1 MVITNKVA
9 EHAAITENGGVIVS
23 EYRYSLT
30 RVCLASGRLTLPK
43 RLAEL
48 FPDKGDITAIDVKS
62 GETLTLQI
70 RPPRYLDGLGRFFRR
85 HDLEVNDDIIID
97 PLEDGRF
104 AFSVKQR
111 PRKPKEADQDTAR
124 RLADLVIDVN
134 TPLSEAEIRS
144 LAGNVAEAVDVS
156 LTLGSDPRLEKVQGR
171 WQARRAAPEIDTA
184 TDSATDTA
192 TDSAPDT
199 STDTAIP
206 ARPAAATPTAE
217 GSKPQ
222 PTTTH
227 PITTAGEH
235 QVADTATSDAADL
248 ELIELEGMPDFDP
261 EEEQEHISEHVKAVP
276 RTQSNDMPQHLGLN
290 SRDTRDVSSYS
301 RARSYVSQ
309 LGFRVE
315 TLSRDQFIAN
325 ADLGRHH
332 YSVLVHPLSE
342 GGRLDWGSL
351 LTQRRE
357 VASTYLAVLGHKQDL
372 TRLTSPAAAAR
383 ATCWSWDAL
392 ETAIELAKSVPISP
406 FDLESHFAKDGL
418 IADSMTRFKANV
430 NQRIAER
437 GIFSA
442 VLRSLAAMKAP
453 SVFMLDEVIEAT
465 TMRSDASSEQHEMM
479 KAQVLAV
486 LERLSHAPF
495 QLVSRVDHGEFCLR
509 YSVSEGLLHLS
520 EYALSLRAHLPSRR
534 TERLSGLPESDSN
547 NEESTTTDTV
557 QALRS

>member
-1 MVITNKVA
+1 MA
-9 EHAAITENGGVIVS
+9 G

-30 RVCLASGRLTLPK
+30 RVCLASERLTLPK

-48 FPDKGDITAIDVKS
+48 FPDKGDISAIDAKS
-62 GETLTLQI
+62 GDTLTLQV
-70 RPPRYLDGLGRFFRR
+70 RPPRYLEGLGRFFRR
-85 HDLEVNDDIIID
+85 HELEVNDDIIIE

-104 AFSVKQR
+104 ALSVRQR

-144 LAGNVAEAVDVS
+144 LAGNVPDAIDLS

-171 WQARRAAPEIDTA
+171 WQGRRAAPTE
-184 TDSATDTA
+184 TDYADNAPNNTTDNTTNNRADKNTSANTPA
-192 TDSAPDT
+192 VEGDT
-199 STDTAIP
+199 SQPDSTSA
-206 ARPAAATPTAE
+206 AQHAATVTSAAQEPEANTR
-217 GSKPQ
+217 S
-222 PTTTH
+222 
-227 PITTAGEH
+227 
-235 QVADTATSDAADL
+235 DTDL

-261 EEEQEHISEHVKAVP
+261 EDEQEHVSEHVKAIP
-276 RTQSNDMPQHLGLN
+276 HSQAHDMPQHLGLN

-301 RARSYVSQ
+301 RARTYLSQ

-315 TLSRDQFIAN
+315 TLSRDQFVAN

-372 TRLTSPAAAAR
+372 VRLSSPAAAAR

-392 ETAIELAKSVPISP
+392 ESAIELAKSVPISP

-418 IADSMTRFKANV
+418 IEESLVRFKANV

-442 VLRSLAAMKAP
+442 VLRSLAALKAP

-465 TMRSDASSEQHEMM
+465 TMRSDANSEQHELI

-534 TERLSGLPESDSN
+534 TERLSGLPENEPESEDSN
-547 NEESTTTDTV
+547 TTTDTV

>member
-1 MVITNKVA
+1 MA
-9 EHAAITENGGVIVS
+9 S

-48 FPDKGDITAIDVKS
+48 FPDKGEITAVDVKS
-62 GETLTLQI
+62 GDTLTLQM
-70 RPPRYLDGLGRFFRR
+70 RPPRYLEGLGRFFRR
-85 HDLEVNDDIIID
+85 HDLEVNDDIIIE

-104 AFSVKQR
+104 ALSVRQR
-111 PRKPKEADQDTAR
+111 PRKPKEADQDMTR

-134 TPLSEAEIRS
+134 TPLSEAEIRT
-144 LAGNVAEAVDVS
+144 LAGDIPEAIDLS

-171 WQARRAAPEIDTA
+171 WQARRAT
-184 TDSATDTA
+184 
-192 TDSAPDT
+192 
-199 STDTAIP
+199 P
-206 ARPAAATPTAE
+206 AE
-217 GSKPQ
+217 
-222 PTTTH
+222 
-227 PITTAGEH
+227 
-235 QVADTATSDAADL
+235 ADTADDISTTTAKDAATNASATSPAPQSKSPSTTPHLAAESRAQETATHDAADL

-261 EEEQEHISEHVKAVP
+261 EEEQEHVNDHVKAVP
-276 RTQSNDMPQHLGLN
+276 RTHAHDLPQHLGLN

-301 RARSYVSQ
+301 RARTYLSQ

-315 TLSRDQFIAN
+315 TLSRDQFVAN

-357 VASTYLAVLGHKQDL
+357 VASTYLAVLGHRQDL
-372 TRLTSPAAAAR
+372 VRLSSPAAAAR

-392 ETAIELAKSVPISP
+392 ESAIELAKSVPISP

-418 IADSMTRFKANV
+418 IEESLARFKANV

-453 SVFMLDEVIEAT
+453 SVFLLDEVIEAT
-465 TMRSDASSEQHEMM
+465 TMRSDASSEQHELM

-534 TERLSGLPESDSN
+534 TERLSGLPENEPGNEDSD
-547 NEESTTTDTV
+547 TPTDTV
-557 QALRS
+557 QTLRS

>member
-1 MVITNKVA
+1 MFATY
-9 EHAAITENGGVIVS
+9 GGIMAG

-30 RVCLASGRLTLPK
+30 RVCLASERLTLPK

-48 FPDKGDITAIDVKS
+48 FPDKGDISAIDAKS
-62 GETLTLQI
+62 GDTLTLQV
-70 RPPRYLDGLGRFFRR
+70 RPPRYLEGLGRFFRR
-85 HDLEVNDDIIID
+85 HELEVNDDIIIE

-104 AFSVKQR
+104 ALSVRQR

-144 LAGNVAEAVDVS
+144 LAGNVPDAIDLS

-171 WQARRAAPEIDTA
+171 WQGRRAAPTE
-184 TDSATDTA
+184 TDYADNAPNNTTDNTTDNTTNNRADKNTSANTPA
-192 TDSAPDT
+192 VEGDT
-199 STDTAIP
+199 SQPDSTSA
-206 ARPAAATPTAE
+206 AQHAATVTSAAQEPEANTR
-217 GSKPQ
+217 S
-222 PTTTH
+222 
-227 PITTAGEH
+227 
-235 QVADTATSDAADL
+235 DTDL

-261 EEEQEHISEHVKAVP
+261 EDEQEHVSEHVKAIP
-276 RTQSNDMPQHLGLN
+276 HSQAHDMPQHLGLN

-301 RARSYVSQ
+301 RARTYLSQ

-315 TLSRDQFIAN
+315 TLSRDQFVAN

-372 TRLTSPAAAAR
+372 VRLSSPAAAAR

-392 ETAIELAKSVPISP
+392 ESAIELAKSVPISP

-418 IADSMTRFKANV
+418 IEESLVRFKANV

-442 VLRSLAAMKAP
+442 VLRSLAALKAP

-465 TMRSDASSEQHEMM
+465 TMRSDANSEQHELI

-534 TERLSGLPESDSN
+534 TERLSGLPENEPESEDSN
-547 NEESTTTDTV
+547 TTTDTV

>member
-1 MVITNKVA
+1 M
-9 EHAAITENGGVIVS
+9 S

-30 RVCLASGRLTLPK
+30 RVCLASGQLTLPK
-43 RLAEL
+43 RLVEL
-48 FPDKGDITAIDVKS
+48 FPDKGDVTAIDVKS
-62 GETLTLQI
+62 GETLTLQM
-70 RPPRYLDGLGRFFRR
+70 RPPRYLEGLERFFRR

-111 PRKPKEADQDTAR
+111 PRKPKEADYDTAR
-124 RLADLVIDVN
+124 RLADLVIDVG

-144 LAGNVAEAVDVS
+144 LAGNVPEAVDVS

-171 WQARRAAPEIDTA
+171 WQARRATPET
-184 TDSATDTA
+184 
-192 TDSAPDT
+192 DT
-199 STDTAIP
+199 STDTATP
-206 ARPAAATPTAE
+206 ARPVSASPVSTPAAE
-217 GSKPQ
+217 GGNPQ
-222 PTTTH
+222 PTTS
-227 PITTAGEH
+227 TTSASTTSASTANPTTPEGKR
-235 QVADTATSDAADL
+235 QATDTAASGGADL

-261 EEEQEHISEHVKAVP
+261 DDFDSKDFDSKDNAADEQEHVSEHVKAIP

-301 RARSYVSQ
+301 RARTYLSQ

-418 IADSMTRFKANV
+418 IEESVARFKANV

-465 TMRSDASSEQHEMM
+465 TMRSDASSEQHELM

-534 TERLSGLPESDSN
+534 TERLSGLPDNESDS
-547 NEESTTTDTV
+547 EENTTTDTV

>member
-1 MVITNKVA
+1 MA
-9 EHAAITENGGVIVS
+9 G

-30 RVCLASGRLTLPK
+30 RVCLASGQLTLPK

-48 FPDKGDITAIDVKS
+48 FPDKGDITAIDMKS
-62 GETLTLQI
+62 GEALTLHV
-70 RPPRYLDGLGRFFRR
+70 RPPRYLEGLGRFFRR
-85 HDLEVNDDIIID
+85 HDLEVNDDIIIE

-104 AFSVKQR
+104 AFSIKQR
-111 PRKPKEADQDTAR
+111 PRKPKEADQNTTR
-124 RLADLVIDVN
+124 RLADLVIDVG

-144 LAGNVAEAVDVS
+144 LVGDVPDALDLS
-156 LTLGSDPRLEKVQGR
+156 LTLGTDPRLEKVQGR
-171 WQARRAAPEIDTA
+171 WRARRVEADTH
-184 TDSATDTA
+184 TDG
-192 TDSAPDT
+192 
-199 STDTAIP
+199 
-206 ARPAAATPTAE
+206 TPLVADE
-217 GSKPQ
+217 VEVAN
-222 PTTTH
+222 TH
-227 PITTAGEH
+227 PSRAANQGTSAGAEALERPSAHKHNTARADNTENTNTDNEH
-235 QVADTATSDAADL
+235 NL
-248 ELIELEGMPDFDP
+248 ELIELEGMQDFDP
-261 EEEQEHISEHVKAVP
+261 EDDPEDNPEDNQEHISEHVKAIP
-276 RTQSNDMPQHLGLN
+276 RTPPSDMSQHLGLN
-290 SRDTRDVSSYS
+290 SRDTRDVSNYS
-301 RARSYVSQ
+301 RARSYLSH
-309 LGFRVE
+309 LGFRIE

-392 ETAIELAKSVPISP
+392 ETVIELAKSVPISP

-418 IADSMTRFKANV
+418 IEESLTRFKGNV

-442 VLRSLAAMKAP
+442 VLRSLAALKAP

-465 TMRSDASSEQHEMM
+465 TMRSDANNEQHELI

-534 TERLSGLPESDSN
+534 TERLSGLPDSEQDS
-547 NEESTTTDTV
+547 EEGSPTKDTI
-557 QALRS
+557 QTLR

>member
-1 MVITNKVA
+1 MA
-9 EHAAITENGGVIVS
+9 G

-30 RVCLASGRLTLPK
+30 RVCLASERLTLPK

-48 FPDKGDITAIDVKS
+48 FPDKGDISAIDAKS
-62 GETLTLQI
+62 GDTLTLQV
-70 RPPRYLDGLGRFFRR
+70 RPPRYLEGLGRFFRR
-85 HDLEVNDDIIID
+85 HELEVNDDIIIE

-104 AFSVKQR
+104 ALSVRQR

-144 LAGNVAEAVDVS
+144 LAGNVPDAIDLS

-171 WQARRAAPEIDTA
+171 WQGRRAAPTE
-184 TDSATDTA
+184 TDYADNAPNNTTDNTTDNTTNNRADKNTSANTPA
-192 TDSAPDT
+192 VEGDT
-199 STDTAIP
+199 SQPDSTSA
-206 ARPAAATPTAE
+206 AQHAATVTSAAQ
-217 GSKPQ
+217 Q
-222 PTTTH
+222 PEANTRS
-227 PITTAGEH
+227 
-235 QVADTATSDAADL
+235 DTDL

-261 EEEQEHISEHVKAVP
+261 EDEQEHVSEHVKAIP
-276 RTQSNDMPQHLGLN
+276 HSQAHDMPQHLGLN

-301 RARSYVSQ
+301 RARTYLSQ

-315 TLSRDQFIAN
+315 TLSRDQFVAN

-372 TRLTSPAAAAR
+372 VRLSSPAAAAR

-392 ETAIELAKSVPISP
+392 ESAIELAKSVPISP

-418 IADSMTRFKANV
+418 IEESLVRFKANV

-442 VLRSLAAMKAP
+442 VLRSLAALKAP

-465 TMRSDASSEQHEMM
+465 TMRSDANSEQHELI

-534 TERLSGLPESDSN
+534 TERLSGLPENEPESEDSN
-547 NEESTTTDTV
+547 TTTDTV

>member
-1 MVITNKVA
+1 MA
-9 EHAAITENGGVIVS
+9 G

-30 RVCLASGRLTLPK
+30 RVCLASERLTLTK

-48 FPDKGDITAIDVKS
+48 FPDKGDISAIDAKS
-62 GETLTLQI
+62 GDTLTLQV
-70 RPPRYLDGLGRFFRR
+70 RPPRYLEGLGRFFRR
-85 HDLEVNDDIIID
+85 HELEVNDDVIIE

-104 AFSVKQR
+104 ALSVRQR

-144 LAGNVAEAVDVS
+144 LAGNVPDAIDLS

-171 WQARRAAPEIDTA
+171 WQGRRAAPSETA
-184 TDSATDTA
+184 RADNTTNNTTDNTTNNRADKDASANA
-192 TDSAPDT
+192 SAPAVKGDT
-199 STDTAIP
+199 SQPDSTSTSTTQHAHH
-206 ARPAAATPTAE
+206 AATAASAAQEPEA
-217 GSKPQ
+217 G
-222 PTTTH
+222 TH
-227 PITTAGEH
+227 
-235 QVADTATSDAADL
+235 SDADL

-261 EEEQEHISEHVKAVP
+261 EDEQEHVSEHVKAIP
-276 RTQSNDMPQHLGLN
+276 HSQAHDMPQHLGLN

-301 RARSYVSQ
+301 RARTYLSQ

-315 TLSRDQFIAN
+315 TLSRDQFVAN

-372 TRLTSPAAAAR
+372 VRLSSPAAAAR

-392 ETAIELAKSVPISP
+392 ESAIELAKSVPISP

-418 IADSMTRFKANV
+418 IEESLVRFKASV

-442 VLRSLAAMKAP
+442 VLRSLAALKAP

-465 TMRSDASSEQHEMM
+465 TLRSDASSEQHELI

-534 TERLSGLPESDSN
+534 TERLSGLPENEPESEDSN
-547 NEESTTTDTV
+547 TTTDTV